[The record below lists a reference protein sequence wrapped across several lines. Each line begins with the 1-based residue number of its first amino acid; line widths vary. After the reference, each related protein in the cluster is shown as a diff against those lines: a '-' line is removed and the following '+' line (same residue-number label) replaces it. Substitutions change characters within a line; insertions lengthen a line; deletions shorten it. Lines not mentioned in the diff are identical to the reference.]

1 MASCRRACVR
11 LLYALG
17 AGTWSD
23 RHGRKPLL
31 VLAVAGQLLV
41 SLSYGLNYA
50 LLTQLDWHWLY
61 LELVS
66 RASELPQNYVVLASW
81 LLPVS
86 IKTTQRG
93 MLHQSQSCV

>member
-66 RASELPQNYVVLASW
+66 RTSELPQNYVVLAIW
-81 LLPVS
+81 LLLVL
-86 IKTTQRG
+86 IKATQRG

>member
-1 MASCRRACVR
+1 MHTVPCGR

-66 RASELPQNYVVLASW
+66 RTSVRTQSHQE
-81 LLPVS
+81 
-86 IKTTQRG
+86 KTNI
-93 MLHQSQSCV
+93 HQSQSCV

>member
-66 RASELPQNYVVLASW
+66 RASELPQNYVVLYW
-81 LLPVS
+81 PVGCY
-86 IKTTQRG
+86 RF
-93 MLHQSQSCV
+93 

>member
-1 MASCRRACVR
+1 MLTPLMHTVPCGR

-66 RASELPQNYVVLASW
+66 TASEHSHIRDCKGISQQNCYSEFTSTILS
-81 LLPVS
+81 PP
-86 IKTTQRG
+86 
-93 MLHQSQSCV
+93 

>member
-1 MASCRRACVR
+1 MLTPLMHTVPCGR

-66 RASELPQNYVVLASW
+66 FRTQSHQGKRIY
-81 LLPVS
+81 
-86 IKTTQRG
+86 IKQKMCRWETCAGARWRTT
-93 MLHQSQSCV
+93 

>member
-1 MASCRRACVR
+1 MLTPLLHAVPCGR

-66 RASELPQNYVVLASW
+66 RASEQSHIRGDEYTSKSKLYVQGPS
-81 LLPVS
+81 
-86 IKTTQRG
+86 K
-93 MLHQSQSCV
+93 